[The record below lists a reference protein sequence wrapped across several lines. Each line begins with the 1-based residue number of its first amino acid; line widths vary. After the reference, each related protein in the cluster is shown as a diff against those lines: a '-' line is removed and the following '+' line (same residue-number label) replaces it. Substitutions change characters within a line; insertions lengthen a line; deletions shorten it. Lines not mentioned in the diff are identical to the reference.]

1 MPKTFEPIATSTLNN
16 TSATHTFDNIP
27 SNYSDLIVIHE
38 GRAIANST
46 WIRLNNDANA
56 NYSSTSISGS
66 GASATGRSTKGAGAP
81 NDRRLE
87 LGTASVNT
95 GNRTVTIFQI
105 NDYNNTSWFKT
116 VLCRSGCIGRYVIFG
131 AGTWHSTSSITRID
145 IGNDNSNNWL
155 DNSVC
160 TLYGIKKA

>member
-16 TSATHTFDNIP
+16 TSATHTFSNIP
-27 SNYSDLIVIHE
+27 STYTDLIVVHE
-38 GRAIANST
+38 GRVVANST
-46 WIRLNNDANA
+46 WIRLNDDGAA
-56 NYSSTSISGS
+56 NYSHTAVSGN
-66 GASATGRSTKGAGAP
+66 GASSTGRSTKGAGAP

-87 LGTASVNT
+87 LGTASTTT

-105 NDYNNTSWFKT
+105 NDYTNTSWFKN
-116 VLCRSGCIGRYVIFG
+116 VLCRSACIGRSVIF
-131 AGTWHSTSSITRID
+131 ASGTWHSTSSVTRID
-145 IGNDNSNNWL
+145 IGNDNSANWL